1 MQLKKT
7 SVLQKVIFS
16 LTFLWYMCV
25 GSFGSE
31 FQIIVERL
39 QSSSDGDKK

>member
-16 LTFLWYMCV
+16 LTFLWYGV

-39 QSSSDGDKK
+39 QSSSYGDKK